1 MIFKLCLTLLNLLNG
16 LMTILILVLGR
27 LIFPTC
33 VSDIVQLRN
42 VCQFIFS
49 LPSKMPKPVKKRSK
63 KESDTDDSDSGP
75 DDRSV
80 VKKSKAASSEA
91 ETTSVSS
98 AGHALPG
105 PEPSWLLGGTKFV
118 KV

>member
-1 MIFKLCLTLLNLLNG
+1 
-16 LMTILILVLGR
+16 MTNLILVLSR

-33 VSDIVQLRN
+33 VSDIVQLSN
-42 VCQFIFS
+42 VCQFIFIFS

-63 KESDTDDSDSGP
+63 KESDSDDSDSGP